1 MKKGRPTQGRSSW
14 RQSAEFREIG
24 RAAIRQWN
32 ARRDAIERC
41 GANRKH
47 GMGPC
52 RQWPMANG
60 RCYLHGGST
69 PRGDRWHTLQFPD
82 CSTPEGE
89 AKAGRK
95 LRDHQRFA
103 KQRAARIAEMTP
115 DERAAHRKWHRAR
128 KPGSAGAR
136 KADGAQARQD
146 AEARRLL
153 AAEPPERPADAELE
167 RARAALA
174 VAEANLARLTG
185 NPAVVAGDEGV
196 FG

>member
-1 MKKGRPTQGRSSW
+1 MKKGRPPQGRSSW

-89 AKAGRK
+89 ARAGRK

-103 KQRAARIAEMTP
+103 KQRAARLADMTP
-115 DERAAHRKWHRAR
+115 DEMAAHRKWHRAR

-136 KADGAQARQD
+136 KAEGARARQN

-153 AAEPPERPADAELE
+153 AAETPARPVDPELE
-167 RARAALA
+167 RVRATLA
-174 VAEANLARLTG
+174 VAEAELARLTE
-185 NPAVVAGDEGV
+185 NPAVVAGEEGV